1 MKLSDV
7 ALVFELGMLILF
19 PVMSIAVLASSPIS
33 CKGINYTSL
42 NGTLDESFYNKTC
55 CLKIF
60 ETGGFGSRGAKLYA
74 LKDVSGNYRLF
85 LAALPVIGDYWCYK
99 KLPWSYS
106 IGIGFINKILVI
118 EPNGTLE
125 IYGYDVSKDKFV
137 FLGKVPDNVSAKIL
151 KDIREGVYHLETPNT
166 VRSCFR
172 MT

>member
-7 ALVFELGMLILF
+7 ALVFELCMLILF

-33 CKGINYTSL
+33 CKGITSL

-74 LKDVSGNYRLF
+74 LKDVNGNYRLF
-85 LAALPVIGDYWCYK
+85 LAVLPVVGDYWCYR

-106 IGIGFINKILVI
+106 IGISFVNKILVI
-118 EPNGTLE
+118 EPNGTL
-125 IYGYDVSKDKFV
+125 
-137 FLGKVPDNVSAKIL
+137 KITIL
-151 KDIREGVYHLETPNT
+151 VRVNSFSLERFQIT
-166 VRSCFR
+166 
-172 MT
+172 